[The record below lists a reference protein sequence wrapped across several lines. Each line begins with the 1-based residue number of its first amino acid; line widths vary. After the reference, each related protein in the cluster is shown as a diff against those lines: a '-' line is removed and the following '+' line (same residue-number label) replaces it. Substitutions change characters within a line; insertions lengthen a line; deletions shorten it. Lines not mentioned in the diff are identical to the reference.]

1 MAASAA
7 DAPRAKRYVITDSG
21 AVGDGQTV
29 NTKAIQ
35 AAIDACATSGGGL
48 LVVPSGTFMS
58 GALFFKQGVDL
69 LVEKGGMLKGTA
81 NPADYPQIN
90 TRWEGTERLWTCA
103 FLNFDKMTHVQ
114 VSGDGTVDG
123 SGDVWMQRG
132 GGARTRRPAPGQSP
146 APAAADAS
154 ASATPR
160 RTAAGGGPGRPR
172 MICFSNCEDVH
183 ITGLHLQQQAVWC
196 LHILYSKDVVVDNLN
211 IRAIERIPSSDGIDV
226 DSSDGV
232 QISHCDIACNDDDIA
247 IKSGKDAD
255 GLRVNR
261 PSQNVTIS
269 DCTIGSGDGIT
280 MGSEVSGGIRHVLV
294 QRCNFTGTGQPAR
307 FKSQP
312 SRGGMIEDIIY
323 RDIQMNHTREA
334 VEFDMSW
341 RMVGPALPP
350 AKVLTIVRNIQF
362 YNFTGTCQSGGNI
375 RGLKGSPI
383 DNVKFVNCKISA
395 QRGLTIGTATNID
408 TSGLDLT
415 VAQGQPIINLDAA
428 PAASPAQPTAQ
439 R

>member
-1 MAASAA
+1 
-7 DAPRAKRYVITDSG
+7 
-21 AVGDGQTV
+21 
-29 NTKAIQ
+29 
-35 AAIDACATSGGGL
+35 
-48 LVVPSGTFMS
+48 
-58 GALFFKQGVDL
+58 
-69 LVEKGGMLKGTA
+69 MLKGTA

-90 TRWEGTERLWTCA
+90 TRWEGVERLWTCA
-103 FLNFDKMTHVQ
+103 FLNFDHMTHVQ
-114 VSGDGTVDG
+114 VSG
-123 SGDVWMQRG
+123 RG
-132 GGARTRRPAPGQSP
+132 HHRRLRRCLDAARWRRGARRRPATRSIPGP
-146 APAAADAS
+146 CRGRCPAAA
-154 ASATPR
+154 ATPR
-160 RTAAGGGPGRPR
+160 RTAAGGGPAEAANDLLHA
-172 MICFSNCEDVH
+172 IASDVH

-196 LHILYSKDVVVDNLN
+196 LHILYSQDVVVDNLN
-211 IRAIERIPSSDGIDV
+211 IRAIGRIPSSDGIDV

-232 QISHCDIACNDDDIA
+232 QISHCDIACDDDDIA

-261 PSQNVTIS
+261 PSENVTIS
-269 DCTIGSGDGIT
+269 DCTIGSGGGIT